1 MDSTA
6 EAFCALF
13 PAVYVRFCRRGRD
26 DASRLT
32 PQMDGVLHHLSMS
45 GPLTVGEMAQ
55 HFGRAQSVVSEI
67 VAGMVG
73 RGLLETMKDA
83 RDRRRTLV
91 WLTDHAHEVLAR
103 RSQVLDPQL
112 VAAAMKKL
120 RAEERSQL
128 VEVMRA
134 LVNAAERDAD
144 GRNQDGNQKK
154 KRRRS

>member
-1 MDSTA
+1 MTSEAD
-6 EAFCALF
+6 AFCALF

-26 DASRLT
+26 DAARLT
-32 PQMDGVLHHLSMS
+32 PQMDAVLHHLSMS
-45 GPLTVGEMAQ
+45 GPLTVGEMAR

-91 WLTDHAHEVLAR
+91 WLTDQAHEVMAR

-112 VAAAMKKL
+112 VTTAMKKL
-120 RAEERSQL
+120 GADERSRL
-128 VEVMRA
+128 VEGLRA
-134 LVNAAERDAD
+134 LVRAAEEPNHDHEE
-144 GRNQDGNQKK
+144 KK
-154 KRRRS
+154 KRRRP

>member
-1 MDSTA
+1 MNSTA
-6 EAFCALF
+6 DEFCALF
-13 PAVYVRFCRRGRD
+13 PAVYLRFCRRGRD
-26 DASRLT
+26 EAARLT
-32 PQMDGVLHHLSMS
+32 PQMDAVLHHLSMS
-45 GPLTVGEMAQ
+45 GPLTVGEMAR

-91 WLTDHAHEVLAR
+91 WLTDQAHDVMSR

-120 RAEERSQL
+120 RADERSRL
-128 VEVMRA
+128 VDGMRA
-134 LVNAAERDAD
+134 LVRAAEREAD
-144 GRNQDGNQKK
+144 GRNEGK
-154 KRRRS
+154 KRRRT